1 MVLQYFMGGR
11 IQCFV
16 GHSIKHFL
24 GSRSALMGTSA
35 GESLGKT
42 SLVAALLLLY
52 EKSDVT

>member
-16 GHSIKHFL
+16 GRSIKHFL

-35 GESLGKT
+35 GESLGKA